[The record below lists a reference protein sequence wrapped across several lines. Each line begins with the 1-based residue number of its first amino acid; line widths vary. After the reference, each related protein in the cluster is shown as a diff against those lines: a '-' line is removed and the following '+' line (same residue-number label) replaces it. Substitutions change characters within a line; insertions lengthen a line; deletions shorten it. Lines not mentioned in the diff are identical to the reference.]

1 MQFERKDLIS
11 LEELTAGEIELILNT
26 ADSFKEVLDRPIK
39 KVPALRGKTIANVF
53 YEPSTRTKLSF
64 ELAEKRLSADTISF
78 SKAMSSVVK
87 GESLRDTAENIQA
100 MKVDIVV
107 MRHGSSG
114 SHRFLSEFL
123 DASIVNAGDG
133 QHEHPTQGLL
143 DMLTLRQHLET
154 LEGKRITIVGDIMHS
169 RVARSNI
176 WGLTKMG
183 AEVTICGPPTMMP
196 AEAERLGENGV
207 RIEYDLR
214 RAVEGADAVNI
225 LRIQLER
232 QKSKLFPSMREY
244 LQVFGV
250 TPEVL
255 ESAPE
260 GCIIM
265 HPGPMNRGVEISQ
278 EVADGDRSV
287 ILEQVTNG
295 VAVRMAVLFLVA
307 GGKIEETKI

>member
-1 MQFERKDLIS
+1 VQFERKDLIS